1 MQPQI
6 LSNKKLK
13 CYISMGS
20 LEQTVSGVT
29 VAPKVVLLHILK
41 VHLLRHLISVFG
53 HWERRKNVLLLVCHS
68 WEWERK

>member
-1 MQPQI
+1 
-6 LSNKKLK
+6 
-13 CYISMGS
+13 MGS